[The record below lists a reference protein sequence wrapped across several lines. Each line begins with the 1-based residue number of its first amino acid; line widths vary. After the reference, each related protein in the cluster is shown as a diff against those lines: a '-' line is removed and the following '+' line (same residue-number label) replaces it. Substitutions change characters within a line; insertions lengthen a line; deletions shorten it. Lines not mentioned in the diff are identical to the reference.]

1 MNTRVPQNN
10 DDQEIDLL
18 QISKKINNFF
28 ERINTSIFR
37 GIQFFVRN
45 WIIVLILVI
54 VGFGLGL
61 FLDKTQKQ
69 YESEIIVRP
78 NFESVDYLYSKIAL
92 LSSKVKENDTI
103 FLKSIGIKNPE
114 EIRKIELEPI
124 IDIYKFIDNNE
135 QNLKLLELMAE
146 YGDLKTVVKETTTS
160 KNYLFHNITIS
171 TSTKENSNSYVQAV
185 LKYLNVSSYYKEVQK
200 LRIENIQRK
209 IKENTIIIAQI
220 DGILNEFSN
229 ASTTHKTSD
238 KLVYYNENTQLNDII
253 KTKETLSKEIG
264 NLKFELL
271 NSNKIIKENSIALNR
286 QKDGTLNNKFRFI
299 LPLLFILGFSMI
311 TFFIK
316 FYNRQK
322 ALSGLNPKI

>member
-1 MNTRVPQNN
+1 MSTKVPQNN
-10 DDQEIDLL
+10 DEQEIDLL
-18 QISKKINNFF
+18 QISKKINVFF
-28 ERINTSIFR
+28 DGINRSIFR

-45 WIIVLILVI
+45 WIIVLILV
-54 VGFGLGL
+54 VGGFGFGF

-78 NFESVDYLYSKIAL
+78 NFDSVDYLYSKIDL
-92 LSSKVKENDTI
+92 LNSKVKENDTVY
-103 FLKSIGIKNPE
+103 LKSIGIMNSL
-114 EIRKIELEPI
+114 EIKKIELEPI
-124 IDIYKFIDNNE
+124 VDIYKFIDNNE
-135 QNLKLLELMAE
+135 QNLQLLKLMAE

-171 TSTKENSNSYVQAV
+171 TNTKENSNSYVQAV

-200 LRIENIQRK
+200 IRIENIKQK

-220 DGILNEFSN
+220 DGILNEFS
-229 ASTTHKTSD
+229 STSSNLKKSD

-253 KTKETLSKEIG
+253 KTKETLGKEIG

-271 NSNKIIKENSIALNR
+271 NSDKIIKENSVVLNV

-299 LPLLFILGFSMI
+299 FPLFFILGFSMI

-316 FYNRQK
+316 FYNNQK
-322 ALSGLNPKI
+322 ALSSLNPKI